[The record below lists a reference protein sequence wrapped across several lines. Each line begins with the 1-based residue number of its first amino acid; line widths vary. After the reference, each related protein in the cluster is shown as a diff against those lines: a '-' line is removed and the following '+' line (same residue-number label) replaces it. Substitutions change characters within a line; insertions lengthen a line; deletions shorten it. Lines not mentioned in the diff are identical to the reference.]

1 MPGLSALTQSL
12 PLETLLPG
20 THLTTE
26 GTRSGH
32 LYVLESGRL
41 KVTRRGVTLASIAE
55 PGAIVGEMAVLLGT
69 PHSATVIAETE
80 ASVRVMANAIEVLR
94 HNAEFALHIA
104 TIACTR
110 LDTTSALLVEMQN
123 QAEDQPREKALM
135 QRLLGALSAAP
146 IFTRTAGRIDH
157 E

>member
-1 MPGLSALTQSL
+1 MLGIAALTLSL
-12 PLETLLPG
+12 PLETLKPG

-41 KVTRRGVTLASIAE
+41 RVSRRGVTLASIAE

-80 ASVRVMANAIEVLR
+80 AKVRVMANAIEMLGQ
-94 HNAEFALHIA
+94 NAEFALHIA
-104 TIACTR
+104 TVACAR
-110 LDTTSALLVEMQN
+110 LNTTSALLVEMQN
-123 QAEDQPREKALM
+123 QAEDQPREQALM

-146 IFTRTAGRIDH
+146 MFTRNTGRIDH